1 MEDDKDIDK
10 MSEKELGEYVSET
23 MGGLKNAL
31 TDVVSIL
38 QKINIE
44 KAYFNIG
51 NSEYYEGYHIKNK
64 RWNGFA
70 TPSFEKHIADLIAHN
85 FSTSDFK
92 INYDKNKDCYCVNV
106 YEDGKII
113 ENYQFE
119 KQTIN
124 TTDGKKDVYSLG
136 AYYWTWDDYTLDE
149 IKDNPN
155 IHIIRNKNIEKDD
168 SINLEY

>member
-10 MSEKELGEYVSET
+10 MSEDELKEYVSGT
-23 MGGLKNAL
+23 MNGLKDAL

-38 QKINIE
+38 EEINIE

-51 NSEYYEGYHIKNK
+51 NSEYYEGYHIKNR

-70 TPSFEKHIADLIAHN
+70 TPSFEKNIADLIAHN

-92 INYDKNKDCYCVNV
+92 INYDEKKDCYCITV
-106 YEDGKII
+106 YEHGKLI
-113 ENYQFE
+113 ENYKFE
-119 KQTIN
+119 KKTIN
-124 TTDGKKDVYSLG
+124 TADGKKEVYSLG